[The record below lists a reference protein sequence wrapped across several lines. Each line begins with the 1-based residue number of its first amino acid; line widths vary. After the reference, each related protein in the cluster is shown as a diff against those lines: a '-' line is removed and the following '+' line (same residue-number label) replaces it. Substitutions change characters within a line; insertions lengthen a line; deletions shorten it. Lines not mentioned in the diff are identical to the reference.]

1 MYIPPWTIVAGL
13 GALSRDE
20 LCQLIP
26 LFDDATPANLAIDAA
41 RDLSSKIQRSAH
53 HGADRAFQKRV
64 AASAKHMKASD
75 ISDAALQA
83 RLWDQLGMSLDLPAV
98 LPLSART
105 ANALAAELGHRA
117 AQVVARNEKEDWAAF
132 ERSKLPAALL
142 TKVKARFSAPRVDF
156 SSIVVTQAELV
167 AQAIADNVDALDIRA
182 REKLVT
188 GIKDYLNAMPVE
200 LRDKATQD
208 VAAGNDAALIKL
220 MATGTSLVGVGVAV
234 KMAGFSA
241 YILAAQASA
250 VIPFVTGPMLVSGLF
265 VLANPLFIGASLLGA
280 AYLASKGVGAGRSRL
295 AANLVVQL
303 ALRGISSERDGLANA
318 LNAFKSLRP
327 SDLASLPAARRRA
340 IDLAIEDIHVI
351 LERPE
356 ATPGMP
362 PEAIAR
368 REDKGHSAL
377 DAIFFGQKDAREA
390 FVVGGLT
397 LGDVLYDAV
406 AIDPAVLRAADFSRT
421 EDLENVFDFGAFA
434 HRASEMAEA
443 AAAGVGN
450 NLRGYVAEQI
460 VAAKL
465 VEAGHV
471 VGLPETA
478 NNAGFDLL
486 VDGHP
491 FQVKCLASLSG
502 LEEHFSKYPDLPVYA
517 NSELAVEIAS
527 LAPEWASKV
536 FFLDGYDRELT
547 DFVMQAALDSGAQ
560 LHDLDVPFFAVAVS
574 SARNA
579 ISWWK
584 GKIPLSDLPFSVA
597 LDGTIAG
604 GLAAVGGI
612 SGQVLGLAIFGPAG
626 ALVFGGVGGAGAL
639 LAKSWTREQMT
650 KAVSSQWLGE
660 IREAVERF
668 KESLSRAIFVK
679 MGLWKQKVA
688 QSEGPVGPEAAWFIA
703 KMSDEVLSLA
713 EQSAALGKVA
723 VSGRELDAAHECLR
737 IMKESSVHPLSV
749 QAELEDLLAK
759 IAERPTLTALAG
771 RGVELTKV
779 AIKKNVGRVKSG

>member
-13 GALSRDE
+13 GALSREE

-26 LFDDATPANLAIDAA
+26 LFNDATPANLAIDAA
-41 RDLSSKIQRSAH
+41 RDLSRKIQRSAH
-53 HGADRAFQKRV
+53 PGTERAFQKRV
-64 AASAKHMKASD
+64 AASAERLRASE

-83 RLWDQLGMSLDLPAV
+83 GLWDQLGLSLDLPAA

-105 ANALAAELGHRA
+105 ANTLAAELGHRA
-117 AQVVARNEKEDWAAF
+117 AQIVARNEKEDWAAI

-142 TKVKARFSAPRVDF
+142 AKVKAKFSAPRVDF

-167 AQAIADNVDALDIRA
+167 AQAIADNVDALDVRA
-182 REKLVT
+182 REELAIR
-188 GIKDYLNAMPVE
+188 IKDHLNAMPVE

-208 VAAGNDAALIKL
+208 AAAGNDAALIKL
-220 MATGTSLVGVGVAV
+220 MASGTSLVGVGVAV

-241 YILAAQASA
+241 YILAAQAAA

-265 VLANPLFIGASLLGA
+265 VLANPLFIGAALVGA
-280 AYLASKGVGAGRSRL
+280 AYLTTKGVGAGRTRL

-303 ALRGISSERDGLANA
+303 ALRGISSEREGLANA

-327 SDLASLPAARRRA
+327 SDLASFPAVRRRA
-340 IDLAIEDIHVI
+340 IDQGLEDIHVI
-351 LERPE
+351 V
-356 ATPGMP
+356 AKTDTTPGMP
-362 PEAIAR
+362 PGAIAR
-368 REDKGHSAL
+368 REDKGNSAL

-406 AIDPAVLRAADFSRT
+406 AIDPAVLRAADFSRA
-421 EDLENVFDFGAFA
+421 EDLGNVFDFGAFA
-434 HRASEMAEA
+434 HRASEMADA
-443 AAAGVGN
+443 AAAGLGN

-465 VEAGHV
+465 VEAGHI

-491 FQVKCLASLSG
+491 FQVKCLAGLSG
-502 LEEHFSKYPDLPVYA
+502 LNEHFSKYPDLPVYA
-517 NSELAVEIAS
+517 NSELAAEIAN
-527 LAPEWASKV
+527 LAPDWASKV
-536 FFLDGYDRELT
+536 FFLDGYDRELA
-547 DFVMQAALDSGAQ
+547 DFVMQAALDAGAQ
-560 LHDLDVPFFAVAVS
+560 LHDFDVPFFAVAVS

-604 GLAAVGGI
+604 GLAAAGGI
-612 SGQVLGLAIFGPAG
+612 SGQLLGLAIFGPAG

-650 KAVSSQWLGE
+650 KAVSSEWLGE
-660 IREAVERF
+660 IRIAVERF
-668 KESLSRAIFVK
+668 KESLSRAIFAK

-713 EQSAALGKVA
+713 EQSAALGKVV

-749 QAELEDLLAK
+749 QAELEGLLAK
-759 IAERPTLTALAG
+759 MAERPTLTALAG
-771 RGVELTKV
+771 RGVELAKV
-779 AIKKNVGRVKSG
+779 AIKKNVERVKSG